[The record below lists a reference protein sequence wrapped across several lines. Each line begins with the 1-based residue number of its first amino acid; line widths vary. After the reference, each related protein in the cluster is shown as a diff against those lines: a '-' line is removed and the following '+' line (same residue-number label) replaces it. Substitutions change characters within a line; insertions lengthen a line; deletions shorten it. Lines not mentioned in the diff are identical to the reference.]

1 METETP
7 YQLKLKK
14 MSNNE
19 LDAEFLRIN
28 RLRNET
34 DEDYLTEFG
43 SLSQESWR
51 REYELLPERNED
63 RINLNANDFNGLW
76 NWISYDFVN
85 KNLCVNPRLSDA
97 VYLYADVPR
106 SVYKKLKMSDFDDKE
121 IEAIQGKY
129 KCEVL

>member
-1 METETP
+1 
-7 YQLKLKK
+7 